1 MGNINI
7 LMYGGGNCEI
17 GGQLGEAFETIDHI
31 ASGKNVKVF
40 GRAHVF
46 NKSCL
51 NIYGRFEEIKQY
63 IDLGNN
69 SGQGGIYEYFYNG
82 NQTIK
87 MCEMKIQPVTDE
99 SFEEFLTMGKER
111 LGSGEV
117 VLILMGQGNL
127 KGMFMDFALE
137 EPNVLEYEKIFKY
150 IRDVLYP
157 NFSRIHLVIDMACWH
172 YIRLP
177 LLLLKYPFFKS
188 VFIYKRPQ
196 AYKLFPI
203 ATFIQ
208 GLEQLEVYGSLRQK
222 EISGYWID
230 LSSQKAF
237 EKVYMLWQAYK
248 KQKIDVSMLVKY
260 YTQVVIAI
268 HGSCIGE
275 KAFEKLSQIDGKEG
289 FNEVEDYFRLEYG
302 IIVDEQNLNEW
313 LESLKIC
320 TDYHKL

>member
-17 GGQLGEAFETIDHI
+17 GGQLGEAFEKIDHI
-31 ASGKNVKVF
+31 ADGKNVRVF

-51 NIYGRFEEIKQY
+51 NIYGRFEEIKKY
-63 IDLGNN
+63 IGLGNN

-87 MCEMKIQPVTDE
+87 MCEMKIQPVTNE
-99 SFEEFLTMGKER
+99 SFEAFLAMGNER
-111 LGSGEV
+111 LESEEI

-137 EPNVLEYEKIFKY
+137 APGVLGYEKIFKC
-150 IRDVLYP
+150 IGEVLYP
-157 NFSRIHLVIDMACWH
+157 RVPRIHLVIDMACWH
-172 YIRLP
+172 YMQLP
-177 LLLLKYPFFKS
+177 LLLLRYPFFKS

-196 AYKLFPI
+196 TYDLFPI
-203 ATFIQ
+203 EIFIQ
-208 GLEQLEVYGSLRQK
+208 GLESLGVYGSLRQK

-230 LSSQKAF
+230 LSSRKAF
-237 EKVYMLWQAYK
+237 EQVYMLWRAYK
-248 KQKIDVSMLVKY
+248 KKKIEVSILVQY
-260 YTQVVIAI
+260 YAQIVMAI
-268 HGSCIGE
+268 HTGNIGE
-275 KAFEKLSQIDGKEG
+275 RAFKELSQLDGREV